1 MYVNID
7 IGSLLLTE
15 KSFDRKAGRN
25 SPGMRGGKEGS
36 VGQL

>member
-7 IGSLLLTE
+7 FGSLLLTK

-25 SPGMRGGKEGS
+25 SLGIRGGKKGS